1 MGTIRIEVV
10 YALPDGEDAVSVQVA
25 PGASLAD
32 AITASGMLERH
43 PEIDLARNKIGVFG
57 KVVKPDAPVAAGDRV
72 EIYRPLA
79 MDPKEARR
87 RRALRKR

>member
-32 AITASGMLERH
+32 AIAASGMLERH

-57 KVVKPDAPVAAGDRV
+57 KVVKPDAVVAAGDRV
-72 EIYRPLA
+72 EIYRSLA

>member
-43 PEIDLARNKIGVFG
+43 PEIDLARNRIGVFG